1 MGACPGLAQL
11 GSEAR
16 FAILNINH
24 CMSHLFARY
33 SIGAYCRY
41 SHGDLIVVITVPL
54 LSYTL
59 HFLYAPENVRVK
71 YSPSVTAVESFYISV
86 LGRISRPGIQN
97 THIVPLALFLKILWN
112 ELRAVITFDVFR
124 LAIQLN
130 YLSQCLLPFLPGKTS
145 KPSGTPPPYRCHP
158 LCSVLGTSF
167 CTPGYH
173 PQNP

>member
-11 GSEAR
+11 GSEAGIIVCHT
-16 FAILNINH
+16 FLPDTPSAT
-24 CMSHLFARY
+24 
-33 SIGAYCRY
+33 YCRY

-97 THIVPLALFLKILWN
+97 THIVPLALFLKIL
-112 ELRAVITFDVFR
+112 
-124 LAIQLN
+124 
-130 YLSQCLLPFLPGKTS
+130 
-145 KPSGTPPPYRCHP
+145 
-158 LCSVLGTSF
+158 
-167 CTPGYH
+167 
-173 PQNP
+173 